1 MALLLLLGGL
11 WLSTED
17 TLHNDVP
24 KIRCGSITIYGIII
38 SGIITCIIIILH
50 IRRTNVASVRSNVR
64 LLARTIPLHV
74 TKPMVVVALNARS
87 VNTRRC
93 HRIWFLGGYLQNRF
107 TCGRSGRRRSRG
119 RWRSQRCARHRLW
132 HGGGAKGTPGS
143 ML

>member
-1 MALLLLLGGL
+1 MLLLLLGGM

-17 TLHNDVP
+17 TLDNDVP
-24 KIRCGSITIYGIII
+24 EIHCGSITIYGIII

-64 LLARTIPLHV
+64 PLDRTIPLHV
-74 TKPMVVVALNARS
+74 TKPMAAVALNARS
-87 VNTRRC
+87 VTTRRC
-93 HRIWFLGGYLQNRF
+93 RRIWFLGGYLQNRF
-107 TCGRSGRRRSRG
+107 TCSWSGRRRSRG
-119 RWRSQRCARHRLW
+119 RWRSWRCMRHRLW